1 MMDNSQS
8 DGTVQ
13 SGPGGLPF
21 VTLVARDGARAVVCL
36 HGAHVTSWVP
46 AGEDGDRLFLS
57 SRSEFREGTAIRG
70 GVPISFP
77 QFATQGPLPKHGFAR
92 LTTWEMVSAERD
104 DSVAV
109 AVFRLTDSAETRAI
123 WPHPFLAEMS
133 VRVAGAAI
141 SIEFA
146 VANTGPEPFSFTAA
160 LHTYLRVADVR
171 EAAVV
176 GLQGTRYR
184 DKAAGETEPEDRE
197 RELRVDGEVD
207 RVFLNAPRTV
217 ELREGGRTLEVA
229 STGFADIVVWN
240 PGVEAAAKLA
250 DMAPDGHLRMLCV
263 EAAAAG
269 SPVYVLPGERWVGSQ
284 TLTAR

>member
-8 DGTVQ
+8 DGIVQ

-21 VTLVARDGARAVVCL
+21 VTLIAGDGARAVVCL

-92 LTTWEMVSAERD
+92 LTTWELASAEGGGAD
-104 DSVAV
+104 AV

-123 WPHPFLAEMS
+123 WPHPFVAELT

-141 SIEFA
+141 SMEFA
-146 VANTGPEPFSFTAA
+146 VTNTGTEPFSFTAA
-160 LHTYLRVADVR
+160 LHTYFRVADVR

-197 RELRVDGEVD
+197 RELRIDGEVD
-207 RVFLNAPRTV
+207 RVYLNAPRAV
-217 ELREGGRTLEVA
+217 ELQESGRTLEVA

-240 PGVEAAAKLA
+240 PGAEAAAKLTN
-250 DMAPDGHLRMLCV
+250 MEPDGHLRMLCV

-269 SPVYVLPGERWVGSQ
+269 SPVHVAPGERWAGSQ

>member
-8 DGTVQ
+8 NGIVQ

-21 VTLVARDGARAVVCL
+21 VTLIAADGARATVCL

-92 LTTWEMVSAERD
+92 LTTWELVSADRED
-104 DSVAV
+104 ADAV
-109 AVFRLTDSAETRAI
+109 ASFRLTDSAETRAI
-123 WPHPFLAEMS
+123 WPHPFLAELT
-133 VRVAGAAI
+133 VRVVGAAI
-141 SIEFA
+141 SMEFA
-146 VANTGPEPFSFTAA
+146 VTNTGREPFSFTAA
-160 LHTYLRVADVR
+160 LHTYFRVEDVR
-171 EAAVV
+171 KAAVV

-197 RELRVDGEVD
+197 RELRIDGEVD
-207 RVFLNAPRTV
+207 RVYLNAPRVV
-217 ELREGGRTLEVA
+217 ELQEGGRTLEVA

-240 PGVEAAAKLA
+240 PGAEAAAKLA
-250 DMAPDGHLRMLCV
+250 DMEVDGHLRMLCV

-269 SPVYVLPGERWVGSQ
+269 SPVHVPPGERWVGSQ

>member
-1 MMDNSQS
+1 VTANAQS
-8 DGTVQ
+8 TRTVQ
-13 SGPGGLPF
+13 DGPGGLPA
-21 VTLVARDGARAVVCL
+21 VTLVADDGARAVVCL
-36 HGAHVTSWVP
+36 HGAHVTSWIPV
-46 AGEDGDRLFLS
+46 GQQGDRLFLS

-92 LTTWEMVSAERD
+92 VMPWELVSTGRDGAE
-104 DSVAV
+104 AI
-109 AVFRLTDSAETRAI
+109 ATLRLADSAETRAI
-123 WPHPFLAEMS
+123 WPHRFAAELA
-133 VRVAGAAI
+133 VRVGGAEL
-141 SIEFA
+141 SLEFG
-146 VANTGPEPFSFTAA
+146 VTNTDSSPFSFTAA
-160 LHTYLRVADVR
+160 LHTYLRVDDVR
-171 EAAVV
+171 QAAVT

-207 RVFLNAPRTV
+207 RVYLNAPRAV

-240 PGVEAAAKLA
+240 PGAEAAAKLA
-250 DMAPDGHLRMLCV
+250 DMEPDGHLRMLCV

-269 SPVYVLPGERWVGSQ
+269 SPVHVAPAARWTGSQ

>member
-1 MMDNSQS
+1 VTDNSQS
-8 DGTVQ
+8 TGIVR
-13 SGPGGLPF
+13 SGPGGLDF
-21 VTLVARDGARAVVCL
+21 VTLVAADGARAVVCL

-57 SRSEFREGTAIRG
+57 SRSEFRQGTAIRG

-92 LTTWEMVSAERD
+92 LATWELA
-104 DSVAV
+104 SVEQDGAAAV
-109 AVFRLTDSAETRAI
+109 ALFRLADTEATRAI
-123 WPHPFLAEMS
+123 WPHPFLAELA

-146 VANTGPEPFSFTAA
+146 VTNTGEQPFSFTAA

-184 DKAAGETEPEDRE
+184 DKTEGETEPEDRE

-207 RVFLNAPRTV
+207 RVYLNAPRAVEVREPGRTV
-217 ELREGGRTLEVA
+217 EVEA
-229 STGFADIVVWN
+229 TGFADVVVWN
-240 PGVEAAAKLA
+240 PGAEVAAKLA
-250 DMAPDGHLRMLCV
+250 DMEPEGHLRMLCV

-269 SPVYVLPGERWVGSQ
+269 SPVHVAPGARWLGSQ

>member
-1 MMDNSQS
+1 MDNSQS
-8 DGTVQ
+8 NGVVQ
-13 SGPGGLPF
+13 SGPGGLDF
-21 VTLVARDGARAVVCL
+21 VTLVDGDGARATVCL

-92 LTTWEMVSAERD
+92 LTTWELVSSDREDAD
-104 DSVAV
+104 AV
-109 AVFRLTDSAETRAI
+109 ASFRLTDSAETRAI
-123 WPHPFLAEMS
+123 WPHPFVAELTVRLAGPS
-133 VRVAGAAI
+133 I
-141 SIEFA
+141 SMEFT
-146 VANTGPEPFSFTAA
+146 VTNPGPEPFSFTAA
-160 LHTYLRVADVR
+160 LHTYLHVADVR
-171 EAAVV
+171 EAVVV

-197 RELRVDGEVD
+197 RELRVDGEMD
-207 RVFLNAPRTV
+207 RVYLNAPRVV
-217 ELREGGRTLEVA
+217 ELQEGGRTLEVA
-229 STGFADIVVWN
+229 SAGFADIVVWN
-240 PGVEAAAKLA
+240 PGAEAAAKLA
-250 DMAPDGHLRMLCV
+250 DMEPDGHLRMLCV

-269 SPVYVLPGERWVGSQ
+269 APVYVAPGARWVGSQ

>member
-8 DGTVQ
+8 NGIVQ
-13 SGPGGLPF
+13 SGPGGLPV
-21 VTLVARDGARAVVCL
+21 VTLVAGDGARAVVCL

-92 LTTWEMVSAERD
+92 LTTWELVSADRED
-104 DSVAV
+104 ADAV
-109 AVFRLTDSAETRAI
+109 ASFRLTDSAETRAI
-123 WPHPFLAEMS
+123 WPHAFVAELT

-141 SIEFA
+141 SMEFA
-146 VANTGPEPFSFTAA
+146 VTNTGREPFSFTAA
-160 LHTYLRVADVR
+160 LHTYFRVADVR

-197 RELRVDGEVD
+197 RELSIDGEVD
-207 RVFLNAPRTV
+207 RVYLNAPRVV
-217 ELREGGRTLEVA
+217 ELQEGGRTLEVA

-240 PGVEAAAKLA
+240 PGAEAAAKLA
-250 DMAPDGHLRMLCV
+250 DMEPDGHLRMLCV

-269 SPVYVLPGERWVGSQ
+269 SPVHVPPGERWSGSQ

>member
-1 MMDNSQS
+1 MDNSQS
-8 DGTVQ
+8 NGIVQ
-13 SGPGGLPF
+13 SGPGGLDF
-21 VTLVARDGARAVVCL
+21 VTLVAPDGARAVVCL

-92 LTTWEMVSAERD
+92 LMTWELVSAERD
-104 DSVAV
+104 DSAAV
-109 AVFRLTDSAETRAI
+109 AMFRLTDSAETRAI
-123 WPHPFLAEMS
+123 WPHTFVAELT
-133 VRVAGAAI
+133 VRVDAATI

-146 VANTGPEPFSFTAA
+146 VTNMGTEPFSFTAA

-184 DKAAGETEPEDRE
+184 DKTEGETEPEDRE
-197 RELRVDGEVD
+197 RELRVDGEMD
-207 RVFLNAPRTV
+207 RVYQNAPRVV
-217 ELREGGRTLEVA
+217 ELQEGGRALEVA

-240 PGVEAAAKLA
+240 PGAGAAAKLS
-250 DMAPDGHLRMLCV
+250 DMEPDGHLRMLCV

-269 SPVYVLPGERWVGSQ
+269 SPVHVAPGERWSGSQ

>member
-1 MMDNSQS
+1 VIDNSQS
-8 DGTVQ
+8 KGIVQ
-13 SGPGGLPF
+13 SGPGGLDF
-21 VTLVARDGARAVVCL
+21 MTLVAGDGARATVCL

-92 LTTWEMVSAERD
+92 LTTWELVSVEAG
-104 DSVAV
+104 SA
-109 AVFRLTDSAETRAI
+109 AVFRLADSAETREI
-123 WPHPFLAEMS
+123 WPHPFLAELA
-133 VRVAGAAI
+133 VRVEGAAI

-146 VANTGPEPFSFTAA
+146 VTNTGRKPFSFTAA

-171 EAAVV
+171 GAAVV

-184 DKAAGETEPEDRE
+184 DKTEGETEPEDRE
-197 RELRVDGEVD
+197 RELRIDGEVD
-207 RVFLNAPRTV
+207 RVYLNAPRVV
-217 ELREGGRTLEVA
+217 ELQEGGRTLEVA

-240 PGVEAAAKLA
+240 PGAEAAAKLA
-250 DMAPDGHLRMLCV
+250 DMEPEGHLRMLCV

-269 SPVYVLPGERWVGSQ
+269 SPVHVPPGERWVGSQ